1 MSANVF
7 FLRVAP
13 PKKDQFSAVA
23 RGRASAVMIANL
35 TAPVGQPQH
44 TEASHGA
51 RLFTQPVAIGC
62 PLPRRPL
69 DGTSSGRRHS
79 VRIFCRRKSMPSA
92 KRSLHPRP
100 IGRHQPRRKPFFA
113 RRQRRTRIVVFFA
126 ESSNGA
132 RCVVRS
138 VQVLLV
144 VFFFSVSVDS
154 WPMESTRPR
163 ELKARTNDKLQ
174 RSQMR
179 KERAGAILLHATR
192 FLYFSKY
199 FLYRRSLTEFRR
211 F

>member
-1 MSANVF
+1 M
-7 FLRVAP
+7 AP
-13 PKKDQFSAVA
+13 LPEGAIPFEFSAAGNRCHPRNGLFTLVQSDGINLGENLFLLVDNDA
-23 RGRASAVMIANL
+23 RGL
-35 TAPVGQPQH
+35 
-44 TEASHGA
+44 
-51 RLFTQPVAIGC
+51 LF
-62 PLPRRPL
+62 
-69 DGTSSGRRHS
+69 
-79 VRIFCRRKSMPSA
+79 
-92 KRSLHPRP
+92 
-100 IGRHQPRRKPFFA
+100 
-113 RRQRRTRIVVFFA
+113 FFA